1 MVALLAEPLYARSIW
16 GQKLT
21 ESLISQLKCKR
32 IPFNQAVCMEDIPEE
47 CRYLFVIGTDHEW
60 VGSVLKVA
68 SHRGIYPILISNE
81 GSQRFDCRY
90 STVCSDVM
98 SSMHDLVQWLYS
110 RNCHRVGLYGVNPKS
125 ISDMSR
131 LRAYQAAIAPVS
143 SLIYYNQT
151 SLRKCFEELS
161 TQKPWPDALIC
172 TNGFAAISLVR
183 RLKAEQPEVFE
194 NLLIVSCQESTLA
207 GYYAENIVS
216 VHLNY
221 LEYGKAAVLLYE
233 MLRKSDYLSHIV
245 MNMKWNMQELDT
257 DDKPRLSYSNLHE
270 PVFEPSAAFYR
281 DDELNDM
288 MCLEKLCAILSS
300 EDRMILKGLLNGENS
315 TSLAMK
321 HYLTPST
328 VKYRLK
334 RMVTA
339 SGLEDKTELL
349 DLIQKYDLHF

>member
-161 TQKPWPDALIC
+161 TQKPWL
-172 TNGFAAISLVR
+172 
-183 RLKAEQPEVFE
+183 
-194 NLLIVSCQESTLA
+194 
-207 GYYAENIVS
+207 
-216 VHLNY
+216 
-221 LEYGKAAVLLYE
+221 
-233 MLRKSDYLSHIV
+233 
-245 MNMKWNMQELDT
+245 
-257 DDKPRLSYSNLHE
+257 
-270 PVFEPSAAFYR
+270 
-281 DDELNDM
+281 
-288 MCLEKLCAILSS
+288 
-300 EDRMILKGLLNGENS
+300 
-315 TSLAMK
+315 
-321 HYLTPST
+321 
-328 VKYRLK
+328 
-334 RMVTA
+334 
-339 SGLEDKTELL
+339 
-349 DLIQKYDLHF
+349 

>member
-1 MVALLAEPLYARSIW
+1 MGRFGFE
-16 GQKLT
+16 
-21 ESLISQLKCKR
+21 
-32 IPFNQAVCMEDIPEE
+32 
-47 CRYLFVIGTDHEW
+47 
-60 VGSVLKVA
+60 GSVA
-68 SHRGIYPILISNE
+68 SGNLFPILISNE

-194 NLLIVSCQESTLA
+194 NLLIVSCQESALA
-207 GYYAENIVS
+207 GYYAEHCKCPPELSGIRQSGRPS
-216 VHLNY
+216 VRD
-221 LEYGKAAVLLYE
+221 AAQIG
-233 MLRKSDYLSHIV
+233 LS
-245 MNMKWNMQELDT
+245 
-257 DDKPRLSYSNLHE
+257 
-270 PVFEPSAAFYR
+270 FAYR
-281 DDELNDM
+281 DEHEM
-288 MCLEKLCAILSS
+288 EYAGVGYRRQTAIVL
-300 EDRMILKGLLNGENS
+300 
-315 TSLAMK
+315 
-321 HYLTPST
+321 
-328 VKYRLK
+328 
-334 RMVTA
+334 
-339 SGLEDKTELL
+339 
-349 DLIQKYDLHF
+349 

>member
-1 MVALLAEPLYARSIW
+1 MVALLAEPLYACSIW

-32 IPFNQAVCMEDIPEE
+32 IPFNQAVCMEDISEE

-60 VGSVLKVA
+60 VGSVLEVA
-68 SHRGIYPILISNE
+68 SYRGIYPILISNE

-90 STVCSDVM
+90 SIVCSDVM
-98 SSMHDLVQWLYS
+98 SSMYDLVQWLSS
-110 RNCHRVGLYGVNPKS
+110 RKRQRVGLYGVNPKS

-131 LRAYQAAIAPVS
+131 LCAYQAAIAPVS
-143 SLIYYNQT
+143 PLIYYNQI
-151 SLRKCFEELS
+151 SLQKCFEDLS
-161 TQKPWPDALIC
+161 AQKPWPDALIC

-183 RLKAEQPEVFE
+183 RLKAERPEILE
-194 NLLIVSCQESTLA
+194 NLLIVSCRESTLA

-216 VHLNY
+216 VRLNY

-233 MLRKSDYLSHIV
+233 TLRKSDYLSHIV
-245 MNMKWNMQELDT
+245 MSVKWNMQELGT
-257 DDKPRLSYSNLHE
+257 DDNPRLSYRNQHE
-270 PVFEPSAAFYR
+270 PVFEPSASFYR

-288 MCLEKLCAILSS
+288 MRLEKLCAILSS
-300 EDRMILKGLLNGENS
+300 EDRMILKGLLNRES
-315 TSLAMK
+315 SASLAMK

-339 SGLEDKTELL
+339 SGLEDKAELL
-349 DLIQKYDLHF
+349 ALIQKYDLHF